1 MVSLFSRE
9 LKFFFTSPL
18 FISLEFIPLMIM
30 DIIIYTS
37 LPQDQIYSLIPI
49 IWLMVVFFYTYLEL
63 EMWRKGFLN
72 KGVKLKVYVSTSPI
86 FPLLA
91 HSLVSLILLELKTLV
106 VWAPL
111 AFEFQLFSSQ
121 PGELLKIVLFIMTTH
136 AYWLFSISIGS
147 IFSKDVFDELAD
159 PTAMLLC
166 IATFGI
172 IGSLVIYPFMG
183 QSGKIIPIPSLNATI
198 DPLSSSL
205 VLFIS
210 IMLYGVAL
218 YANSKSIKN
227 IRIDG
232 L

>member
-1 MVSLFSRE
+1 MISLFSRE
-9 LKFFFTSPL
+9 LKFFFISPL

-37 LPQDQIYSLIPI
+37 PPQDQIYGLIPI
-49 IWLMVVFFYTYLEL
+49 IWLMVIFFYTYLEL

-86 FPLLA
+86 FPLLV

-106 VWAPL
+106 VLTPL
-111 AFEFQLFSSQ
+111 AFQIFSLQSE
-121 PGELLKIVLFIMTTH
+121 ELVFFIMTTH

-172 IGSLVIYPFMG
+172 IGSLVVYQFMV
-183 QSGKIIPIPSLNATI
+183 QSAGALKIIPIPSLKATI
-198 DPLSSSL
+198 DLLSSSL

-227 IRIDG
+227 IRIDR